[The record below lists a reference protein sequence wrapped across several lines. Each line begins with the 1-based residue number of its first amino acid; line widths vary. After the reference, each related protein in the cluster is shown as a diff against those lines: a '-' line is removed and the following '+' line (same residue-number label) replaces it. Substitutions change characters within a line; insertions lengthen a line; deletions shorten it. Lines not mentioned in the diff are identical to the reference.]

1 MNGTNGT
8 QAKTHGG
15 ALDQTSI
22 QLLQLSG
29 LIQTWVANYIAAKND
44 PGAESQG
51 SLPSKPLYDARRTLL
66 AAAGMLTELVSDP
79 SSRIIEVALQQFE
92 ARSLHLAA
100 ATRVPDLLA
109 ERGEMGIDELS
120 ARVGVEK
127 KKLSRVLRCLCSIH
141 LFSEPREDVFANNRI
156 TAALVGNDPLRAY
169 VLLGGQDVYT
179 ASDYLPRTLRD
190 PVKGPSYAVEVTPF
204 QDAVGGTKAPRWTW
218 LEERPTIRDLLD
230 GRNGPDG
237 KPSPYPGNF
246 GTEIRMLAEKV
257 AAGHSDQE
265 RVPRPEHGLF
275 GLAMVG
281 GGRVF
286 GEAHLYDFP
295 WASLGSA
302 TVVDVGG
309 GMGGFALQLSHIY
322 PDLEFVIQ
330 DRGPV
335 LEQGETE
342 LWPRENPAALRAG
355 RVKFQQHDFFDEN
368 PVKGADV
375 YWLRYIIHDWSD
387 DYCVDILRAIR
398 AAMGPRSRIL
408 ICDQVMN
415 TTGGCAELPSAP
427 APLPA
432 NYGYYTRYSHTRDL
446 TVMSLINGIERKPTE
461 FRDLVERAGLHLN
474 RFWECRSQVGLVEV
488 VLPDSELRRS

>member
-1 MNGTNGT
+1 MSGINGNTN
-8 QAKTHGG
+8 AKTPGG
-15 ALDQTSI
+15 GLDETST

-29 LIQTWVANYIAAKND
+29 LIQTWIANYIAAKND
-44 PGAESQG
+44 PDANKDG
-51 SLPSKPLYDARRTLL
+51 SLPSKPLFDAQRTLL

-79 SSRIIEVALQQFE
+79 SSRIIEVAMQQFE

-100 ATRVPDLLA
+100 ATRIPEILA
-109 ERGEMGIDELS
+109 ERGEMSVEELS

-127 KKLSRVLRCLCSIH
+127 RKLSRVLRCLCSIH
-141 LFSEPREDVFANNRI
+141 LFRELREDVFANNRI
-156 TAALVGNDPLRAY
+156 TEALVGNDPLRAY
-169 VLLGGQDVYT
+169 VLMVGQDLYT

-190 PVKGPSYAVEVTPF
+190 PVKGPSYAVDVTPF
-204 QDAVGGTKAPRWTW
+204 QEAVAAPKTPRWEW
-218 LEERPTIRDLLD
+218 LEEKVTIRDLLA

-246 GTEIRMLAEKV
+246 GTEIQELADKV
-257 AAGHSDQE
+257 AAGHSDLE

-281 GGRVF
+281 GGRVY

-309 GMGGFALQLSHIY
+309 GMGGFSLQLSQIY
-322 PDLEFVIQ
+322 PDLKFVVQ

-335 LEQGETE
+335 LQQAKTE
-342 LWPRENPAALRAG
+342 LWPRENPEALSSG
-355 RVKFQQHDFFDEN
+355 RVTFQEHDFFNEN

-387 DYCVDILRAIR
+387 DYCVNILRAIR
-398 AAMGPRSRIL
+398 AAMGPRSRII

-415 TTGGCAELPSAP
+415 TTSGCAELTSAP

-432 NYGYYTRYSHTRDL
+432 NYGYFTRYSHMRDL
-446 TVMSLINGIERKPTE
+446 CVLSVINGIERKPTE
-461 FRDLVERAGLHLN
+461 FHDLVARAGLHLN

-488 VLPDSELRRS
+488 VLPDSELRL